1 MVVLNVFEGISMK
14 ASGPKNRKLHDKSM
28 QYLIVWCLFLFPF
41 TVNLHPLFSY
51 EFIMLINC
59 ESNHFLSYVYIYIFT
74 MAILY
79 HVCFHEY
86 FVNYT
91 VTWMNKIHHDDH
103 YCLIIIQPT
112 FKITLPSFITVWTTI
127 RISDIF
133 LDRSGY
139 NRGMFIR
146 AGTRKF
152 LQKIVL
158 SIMSIVKY

>member
-1 MVVLNVFEGISMK
+1 M
-14 ASGPKNRKLHDKSM
+14 
-28 QYLIVWCLFLFPF
+28 
-41 TVNLHPLFSY
+41 
-51 EFIMLINC
+51 
-59 ESNHFLSYVYIYIFT
+59 YIYIFT

-112 FKITLPSFITVWTTI
+112 FKITLPSFITLWTTVTI
-127 RISDIF
+127 FDIF
-133 LDRSGY
+133 LDRSCY

-146 AGTRKF
+146 AGARKF

-158 SIMSIVKY
+158 SIMSIVNYSAREHLIYWRRLRLYSISQLHNASDKTTLNIITAYPIYLTLILTVLLYFNATSICKLVRNKVTS